1 MLIIN
6 GKLITWGVENR
17 IYGDGWGLLIRDGII
32 EKIAPQ
38 NELIETY
45 PEQEQLDA
53 DGQFVMP
60 GNICAHTHFYGAFSR
75 GLAIPGDAPRTF
87 TQILDKLWWNLD
99 KALDEEGIRYSALVC
114 LVDAIKHGTTTLI
127 DHHASPNAIDS
138 SLDIIAEAVN
148 QSGLRAS
155 LCYEVTD
162 RDGPEKTEAGIQEN
176 LRFIRRIQEKDPSDK
191 NLRAHFGLHAS
202 LTLSD
207 ETLAKAQ
214 DMCPDRIGFHIH
226 AAEGIADQ
234 EDSVQKSGK
243 RVVHRLDQFGILRP
257 ESILAHGVHLDED
270 EIRRLAEKNTWLT
283 HQPRSNMNNAVGVAP
298 IEEMMAAGVRVGMGN
313 DGFTNTM
320 WMEWKEAYLLH
331 KMAHRDPRRMGG
343 YQVVEMA
350 VKNNS
355 DLVTDLFDDLRI
367 GEITEGAAA
376 DLIFVDYHPFT
387 PLTAG
392 NLPWHILFGFVE
404 SMVTATI
411 VAGKPLMYRREL
423 LTLDEAEIAAK
434 AMEISKKTW
443 HNFETI
449 FCAKTRISPSCSA
462 SWFCLS
468 AARMIFP
475 RSSPGL
481 INGMPCRGMR
491 LSVILL

>member
-1 MLIIN
+1 MLIVN
-6 GKLITWGVENR
+6 GKLITWGSDHQ
-17 IYGDGWGLLIRDGII
+17 ILDDGWGLLIREGVIQ
-32 EKIAPQ
+32 KIALQ
-38 NELIETY
+38 SELIAAY
-45 PEQEQLDA
+45 PEEEQLDA
-53 DGQFVMP
+53 EGQYVMP

-75 GLAIPGDAPRTF
+75 GLGIPGDAPKGF
-87 TQILDKLWWNLD
+87 TEILEKLWWRLD
-99 KALDEEGIRYSALVC
+99 KALDMEGVRYSALVC

-127 DHHASPNAIDS
+127 DHHASPNAIEG
-138 SLDIIAEAVN
+138 SLDVVASAVN
-148 QSGLRAS
+148 ESGLRAS

-162 RDGPEKTEAGIQEN
+162 RDGAEKAQQGLNEN
-176 LRFIRRIQEKDPSDK
+176 LRYIKRIQQRNVVDA

-207 ETLAKAQ
+207 DTLAKAQ
-214 DMCPDRIGFHIH
+214 DMCPPGIGFHIH

-243 RVVHRLDQFGILRP
+243 RVVHRLDEFGVLRR
-257 ESILAHGVHLDED
+257 ESILAHGVHLDEG
-270 EIRRLAEKNTWLT
+270 EIRRLAETQTWLT

-343 YQVVEMA
+343 YQVMELA

-355 DLVTDLFDDLRI
+355 NLVTDLFDGLRI

-376 DLIFVDYHPFT
+376 DLIFVNYHPFT

-443 HNFETI
+443 HDFE
-449 FCAKTRISPSCSA
+449 SGA
-462 SWFCLS
+462 S
-468 AARMIFP
+468 I
-475 RSSPGL
+475 
-481 INGMPCRGMR
+481 
-491 LSVILL
+491 